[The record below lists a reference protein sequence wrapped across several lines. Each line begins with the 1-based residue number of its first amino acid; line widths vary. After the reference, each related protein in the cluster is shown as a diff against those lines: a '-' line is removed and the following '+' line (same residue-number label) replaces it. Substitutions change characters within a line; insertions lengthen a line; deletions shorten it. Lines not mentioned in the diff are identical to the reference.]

1 MKNSLIHLCVGD
13 GKGKTTSAYGLLLR
27 ALGSDYRTAVFSF
40 LKSDDSGEITALYK
54 LAEIYENLEINIS
67 NKKHGFF
74 YSLCESEKKEVE
86 NEINIL
92 FSRFEKM
99 IKEECSDLIVLD
111 EVVDAINLNLIDEER
126 LISLLSEKK
135 CEIIM
140 TGRNPSEK
148 LIEISDYVSE
158 IKKIKHPYDKGICA
172 RKGIEF

>member
-27 ALGSDYRTAVFSF
+27 ALGSGYRTAVFSF
-40 LKSDDSGEITALYK
+40 LKSDDSGEIAALRK
-54 LAEIYENLEINIS
+54 LAGIYENLEINIS
-67 NKKHGFF
+67 QKKHGFF
-74 YSLCESEKKEVE
+74 HSLCDSEKKEVE
-86 NEINIL
+86 NEVNAL
-92 FSRFEKM
+92 FSKLEKK
-99 IKEECSDLIVLD
+99 INEEHCDLIVLD
-111 EVVDAINLNLIDEER
+111 EIVDAINLNLVDENR
-126 LISLLSEKK
+126 FISLLSEKK

-158 IKKIKHPYDKGICA
+158 VKKIKHPYDKGICA

>member
-27 ALGSDYRTAVFSF
+27 ALGSGYRTAVFSF
-40 LKSDDSGEITALYK
+40 LKSDESGEITALRK

-67 NKKHGFF
+67 HKKHGFF
-74 YSLCESEKKEVE
+74 YTLCDSEKKEVE
-86 NEINIL
+86 NEVNVL
-92 FSRFEKM
+92 FSKLEKK
-99 IKEECSDLIVLD
+99 INEGHSDLIVLD
-111 EVVDAINLNLIDEER
+111 EIVDAINLNLINEDR
-126 LISLLSEKK
+126 LISLLSKKK

-140 TGRNPSEK
+140 TGRNPSKK

-158 IKKIKHPYDKGICA
+158 VKKIKHPYDKGICA

>member
-27 ALGSDYRTAVFSF
+27 ALGSGYKTAVFSF
-40 LKSDDSGEITALYK
+40 LKSDDSGEIAALRK
-54 LAEIYENLEINIS
+54 LAGIYENLEINIS
-67 NKKHGFF
+67 HKKHGFF
-74 YSLCESEKKEVE
+74 YTLCDDEKKEVE
-86 NEINIL
+86 NEINML
-92 FSRFEKM
+92 FSKLEKK
-99 IKEECSDLIVLD
+99 INDEQCDLIVLD
-111 EVVDAINLNLIDEER
+111 EIVDAINLNLIDEAR
-126 LISLLSEKK
+126 FISLLSEKK

-158 IKKIKHPYDKGICA
+158 VKKIKHPFDKGICA